1 MDVNLPFRDLLRF
14 LKKNK
19 HFPKTKVGGDLR
31 KWLNDQRRHKR
42 KNEKGLLTPLTNERI
57 KLLDDV
63 GFDWDGNEAVRKSVD
78 DEKKSSTLVSQA
90 CTNMPDIAK
99 APDVED
105 DNSLV

>member
-1 MDVNLPFRDLLRF
+1 M
-14 LKKNK
+14 
-19 HFPKTKVGGDLR
+19 
-31 KWLNDQRRHKR
+31 
-42 KNEKGLLTPLTNERI
+42 TPLTNERI